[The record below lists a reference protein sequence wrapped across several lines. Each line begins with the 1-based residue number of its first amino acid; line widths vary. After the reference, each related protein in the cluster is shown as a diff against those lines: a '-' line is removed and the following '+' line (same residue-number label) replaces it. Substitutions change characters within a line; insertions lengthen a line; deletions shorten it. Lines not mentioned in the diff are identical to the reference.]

1 MRVLRFCSGFVVL
14 LAAFAAVSVAQ
25 QDGRPELKVPP
36 TAPGPTTTIHAE
48 ARLVA
53 IPVVVRDRK
62 GVLVPN
68 LAKADFSLQI
78 DGQPQVIRYFDKDND
93 LPLTLGLLVD
103 TSLSQRKVLDEERTA
118 SSAFLDG
125 MLGTRPAAVP
135 MQTAA
140 ARPAEKPVPDRAFI
154 IQFARESELLQD
166 LTDSKPKLQAALK
179 QIDSPSFGGSSGS
192 NDPQN
197 QSDPNNSD
205 NGNGRSRGGRGG
217 GAGTTLYDA
226 VFLSSDE
233 LMKKQHGRKAIIVLS
248 DGDDH
253 GSKESLASSIEAAQR
268 ADTIIY
274 AIYFKGEDHGGG
286 GGRSPLGG
294 GGFPGMGGGGRGGGG
309 GGYPGGGGGRG
320 GGNRGGGNGGDRVDG
335 KKVLQRMCDETGGR
349 LFEVKGKETVAT
361 IYTQIAEE
369 LRSQY
374 RIGYTPTAADAT
386 DGYHRIDLTIPSQPK
401 DIVQTRDGFYTGN

>member
-1 MRVLRFCSGFVVL
+1 LRFCSGFVVL

-286 GGRSPLGG
+286 G
-294 GGFPGMGGGGRGGGG
+294 
-309 GGYPGGGGGRG
+309 RG